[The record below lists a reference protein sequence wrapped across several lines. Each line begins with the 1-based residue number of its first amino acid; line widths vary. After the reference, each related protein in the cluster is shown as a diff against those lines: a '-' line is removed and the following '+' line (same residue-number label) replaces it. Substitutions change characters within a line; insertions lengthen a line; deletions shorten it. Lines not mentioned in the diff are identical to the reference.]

1 MSDEPTEHR
10 RSRTPV
16 AMALV
21 GAVAATAI
29 VVPSML
35 FLSRDEGS
43 SAADVSGYLNDQ
55 TPIVQER
62 SEEVLNLLV
71 NYDARTLEGVVDD
84 MLAISTGNFRED
96 YEEIVGGELNDALSE
111 SSVSSEGEILHGPEV
126 TFASASRAVS
136 LSSVEQTTR
145 SGENAEGQTITHLIR
160 LTLIRAGAEW
170 KADRIEILSAEVA

>member
-10 RSRTPV
+10 RSWSPG

-21 GAVAATAI
+21 GAVAAAAI
-29 VVPSML
+29 VVPAML
-35 FLSRDEGS
+35 FLRRDEGP
-43 SAADVSGYLNDQ
+43 SAADVSRYLNDQ

-62 SEEVLNLLV
+62 SEEVLNLLL
-71 NYDARTLEGVVDD
+71 NYDPGTLEGVIDD
-84 MLAISTGNFRED
+84 VLAISTGNFRED
-96 YEEIVGGELNDALSE
+96 YEEIVGGLNDTLSE
-111 SSVSSEGEILHGPEV
+111 ASVSSEGEILQGPQV

-145 SGENAEGQTITHLIR
+145 SGENPEGRTITHLIR

-170 KADRIEILSAEVA
+170 KADRIEILSAQAA